1 MNDDAYAEWL
11 VKRKDPIYAVPVKI
25 LMAVLCLV
33 SLLIA
38 MQTAFGAIL
47 LIAGWNCRLLCV
59 YQPER

>member
-47 LIAGWNCRLLCV
+47 I
-59 YQPER
+59 

>member
-1 MNDDAYAEWL
+1 MNDDAYAVWL

-38 MQTAFGAIL
+38 MQTALRKFGSPVNA
-47 LIAGWNCRLLCV
+47 CSRLKYTL
-59 YQPER
+59 